1 MAFCVLINCPNLY
14 CLCSVENSA
23 GAFKCFVQEK
33 KKGNPN
39 LRNLCTQ
46 ISYLLVISPSEY
58 FKKILKRFL
67 EICPT
72 TICRQM

>member
-33 KKGNPN
+33 KKRQPKPQKPLHTNFIFAN
-39 LRNLCTQ
+39 YKSFRIFQKNFKR
-46 ISYLLVISPSEY
+46 IS
-58 FKKILKRFL
+58 
-67 EICPT
+67 
-72 TICRQM
+72 